1 MLNPTIDP
9 LRGFALQ
16 GTNAHVNFGWLRTP
30 EEFTQDC
37 LMLRQRPLFDSWAVS
52 TQMSDD
58 TVCVL
63 QSPLVPNASGLAMVE
78 SELGVIYAVVT
89 LQSAGLQLRVVL
101 SLANAGTQR
110 WLRAVTAAGVIN
122 LALEI
127 PEVDQVAVIG
137 VPWKMPKEMDIESL
151 ITRCAT
157 LDYEAFVLDAGR
169 VTRRLAEVDALPS
182 LLPAFEIRDIRL
194 VLALESGPRHDPA
207 ESGALARVLN

>member
-1 MLNPTIDP
+1 MLNPTFDP

-16 GTNAHVNFGWLRTP
+16 GTNAHVNLGWLRSP

-37 LMLRQRPLFDSWAVS
+37 LMLKQRPLFDSWAVS

-63 QSPLVPNASGLAMVE
+63 QSSLVPNAAGLAMVE
-78 SELGVIYAVVT
+78 SEQGIIYAVVT
-89 LQSAGLQLRVVL
+89 LQSAGLQVRVVL
-101 SLANAGTQR
+101 SLANASTQC

-137 VPWKMPKEMDIESL
+137 VPWKVPKEMDIESL
-151 ITRCAT
+151 ISRSAT
-157 LDYEAFVLDAGR
+157 PDYEAFVLDAGR
-169 VTRRLAEVDALPS
+169 VTRRLAEVDSLPS
-182 LLPAFEIRDIRL
+182 LLPLFEVRDIRL
-194 VLALESGPRHDPA
+194 VLALETGPRHDPA
-207 ESGALARVLN
+207 EAGVLARVLN